1 VARHEPRH
9 RTERRWFGRGR
20 TRALLSAGLLVG
32 AGAVATSA
40 YFTDQVK
47 VTGTT
52 ISSGTLHIDLE
63 SNYRVRPE
71 TITNWGDLNLTG
83 LTPGTSK
90 AGLMTV
96 SNNSRGQLPMS
107 FRVQASATNALGAAL
122 TLTVRRGGSI
132 SSGTCTGGTLIG
144 SAGAALNGFN
154 QSAGAP
160 VGTGSSDVLCIQ
172 VTLPG
177 SASPAPSSTSNVTF
191 TFPAKQEA

>member
-1 VARHEPRH
+1 MTRPEPRH
-9 RTERRWFGRGR
+9 RTARRWFGRGR

-32 AGAVATSA
+32 TGAVATSA
-40 YFTDQVK
+40 FFTDRIQAA
-47 VTGTT
+47 GTT
-52 ISSGTLHIDLE
+52 VNAGTLHIDLE
-63 SNYRVRPE
+63 ANHRVRPE
-71 TITNWGDLNLTG
+71 TVSNWGDLNLGG

-122 TLTVRRGGSI
+122 TITVRRGGSI

-154 QSAGAP
+154 QSGGATL
-160 VGTGSSDVLCIQ
+160 GTGSSDVLCIQ

-177 SASPAPSSTSNVTF
+177 SANLPPSSTSNVTF

>member
-1 VARHEPRH
+1 MATPEPRH
-9 RTERRWFGRGR
+9 RTDRLWFGRGR

-32 AGAVATSA
+32 TGAVATSA
-40 YFTDQVK
+40 YFTDRVQVA
-47 VTGTT
+47 GTT
-52 ISSGTLHIDLE
+52 IAAGTLHIDLE
-63 SNYRVRPE
+63 ASYRVRPE
-71 TITNWGDLNLTG
+71 SIANWGDLNLAG

-122 TLTVRRGGSI
+122 TITVRRGGSI

-144 SAGAALNGFN
+144 AAGAALNGFD
-154 QSAGAP
+154 QSGGATI
-160 VGTGSSDVLCIQ
+160 GTGGADVLCIQ

-177 SASPAPSSTSNVTF
+177 SASLPSSSTSNVTF

>member
-1 VARHEPRH
+1 MARPEPRH
-9 RTERRWFGRGR
+9 RTDRRWFGRGR

-40 YFTDQVK
+40 YFTDRVQVA
-47 VTGTT
+47 GTT
-52 ISSGTLHIDLE
+52 VNAGTLHIDLE
-63 SNYRVRPE
+63 ASYRARPE
-71 TITNWGDLNLTG
+71 TIANWGDLNLSG

-122 TLTVRRGGSI
+122 TVTVRRGGSI
-132 SSGTCTGGTLIG
+132 SSGTCTGGTLVG
-144 SAGAALNGFN
+144 AAGASLNGFN
-154 QSAGAP
+154 QSGGATL
-160 VGTGSSDVLCIQ
+160 GTGSSDVLCIQ

-177 SASPAPSSTSNVTF
+177 SASLPPSSTSNVTF

>member
-1 VARHEPRH
+1 MARPEPRH
-9 RTERRWFGRGR
+9 RTGRRWFGRGR

-32 AGAVATSA
+32 TGAVATSA
-40 YFTDQVK
+40 FFTDRVQVA
-47 VTGTT
+47 GT
-52 ISSGTLHIDLE
+52 SVNSGTLHIDLE

-71 TITNWGDLNLTG
+71 TVSNWGDLNLGG

-107 FRVQASATNALGAAL
+107 FRVQAAATNALGAAL
-122 TLTVRRGGSI
+122 TITVRRGGSI

-144 SAGAALNGFN
+144 SAGVALNGFN
-154 QSAGAP
+154 QSGGG
-160 VGTGSSDVLCIQ
+160 VLGTGSSDVLCIQ

-177 SASPAPSSTSNVTF
+177 SANLSPSSTSNVTF

>member
-1 VARHEPRH
+1 MARPEPRH
-9 RTERRWFGRGR
+9 RTDRRWFGRGR

-32 AGAVATSA
+32 TGAVATSA
-40 YFTDQVK
+40 YFTDRVQVA
-47 VTGTT
+47 GTT
-52 ISSGTLHIDLE
+52 VNAGTLHIDLE
-63 SNYRVRPE
+63 ANYRVRPE
-71 TITNWGDLNLTG
+71 TIANWGDLNLTG

-96 SNNSRGQLPMS
+96 ANNSRGQLPMS
-107 FRVQASATNALGAAL
+107 FRVQASATNALGSAL

-132 SSGTCTGGTLIG
+132 SAGTCTGGTLIG

-154 QSAGAP
+154 QPAGATI
-160 VGTGSSDVLCIQ
+160 GTGGSDVLCIQ

-177 SASPAPSSTSNVTF
+177 SASLPPSSTSNVTF